1 MFCLFVCLFQISQIT
16 RIYISY
22 ETTTKTKYEIDS
34 TISLPAITFC
44 TAKGYFLNKEF
55 TSKWFSNSRI
65 YWKKAEELLN
75 ELSVKNQF
83 KALLT
88 SEEVIK
94 LIECR
99 VMNTKN
105 ILNDK
110 KTAKMR
116 GNNSNQNFNQFA
128 QFVFLFIHSIE
139 WRI

>member
-1 MFCLFVCLFQISQIT
+1 
-16 RIYISY
+16 
-22 ETTTKTKYEIDS
+22 
-34 TISLPAITFC
+34 LPAITFC